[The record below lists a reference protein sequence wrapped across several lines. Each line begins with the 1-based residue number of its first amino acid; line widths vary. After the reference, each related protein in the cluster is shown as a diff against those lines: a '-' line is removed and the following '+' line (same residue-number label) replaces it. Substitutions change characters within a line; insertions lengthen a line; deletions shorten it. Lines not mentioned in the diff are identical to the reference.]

1 MTGSWLTVAEDLP
14 TVGSRTRGGAWG
26 SALPLHPACLA
37 PVADFG
43 YCTDN
48 VPHFFYPVLDALND
62 GRVIRKAVALA
73 LRVLGV
79 VFASGGLI
87 LVIEILKYSFRP
99 DTTTETTL
107 GGMLFSFILLA
118 AFACVVEIHFYR
130 ARSIGEMGETAFT
143 AIPVVSVLC
152 RLAGE
157 VYATLLVGVGIG
169 GCAFLWLAKVSP
181 LAFLSPM
188 GGLLPA
194 SNLEASFLGG
204 ALLLIEM
211 CLLALAVLAGFY
223 AAAEGL
229 LLAVDVAGNL
239 RRLAAEPA
247 AAPAGASEPAAV
259 NRVAPREFCKV
270 CGVGLVAGNAFCGN
284 CGTRV

>member
-1 MTGSWLTVAEDLP
+1 MCLRSGQYVCPE
-14 TVGSRTRGGAWG
+14 RMR
-26 SALPLHPACLA
+26 LA

-43 YCTDN
+43 YCTYN
-48 VPHFFYPVLDALND
+48 MPHFFYPVLDALND
-62 GRVIRKAVALA
+62 GRVIRKVVAVA

-79 VFASGGLI
+79 VFALGGLV
-87 LVIEILKYSFRP
+87 LVIDILKYSFRT

-107 GGMLFSFILLA
+107 GGMLFSIVLLA

-130 ARSIGEMGETAFT
+130 ARSVAEMGEAAYTV
-143 AIPVVSVLC
+143 IPVVSILC

-157 VYATLLVGVGIG
+157 VYATLLVGAGIG

-181 LAFLSPM
+181 LAFLSAM

-204 ALLLIEM
+204 ALLLFEM
-211 CLLALAVLAGFY
+211 CLMALAVLAGFY

-229 LLAVDVAGNL
+229 LLAVDVAGNV
-239 RRLAAEPA
+239 RRLAWEGRPA
-247 AAPAGASEPAAV
+247 AASEPATMNPA
-259 NRVAPREFCKV
+259 APREFCKV
-270 CGVGLVAGNAFCGN
+270 CGVGLVAGNTFCGN
-284 CGTRV
+284 CGTRI